1 MSGDKTLTEE
11 RLHAALKRLLKGKP
25 IHVKAKGK
33 LTLNKINNEAK
44 LGHSYIHK
52 FSDFVLF
59 AEPEI
64 SKYNL
69 DRENAMFTELDI
81 EIGATLSEVDSLR
94 AKFNKEKELK
104 KKYKLECDNANAA
117 RKEVEAKYAELLY
130 RTYELQEKDLSNRKI
145 VNI

>member
-33 LTLNKINNEAK
+33 LTLNRINNEAR
-44 LGHSYIHK
+44 LGNSYVHK
-52 FSDFVLF
+52 FPDFVLF
-59 AEPEI
+59 AKPEI
-64 SKYNL
+64 DNYNFN
-69 DRENAMFTELDI
+69 RENVMRTGLDI
-81 EIGATLSEVDSLR
+81 EIEAPLSEFDSLR
-94 AKFNKEKELK
+94 AKLNKAEELK

-130 RTYELQEKDLSNRKI
+130 RTYELQEKDLSNRKVVTI
-145 VNI
+145 

>member
-44 LGHSYIHK
+44 LGNSYVHK
-52 FSDFVLF
+52 FPDFVLY
-59 AEPEI
+59 ARPEI

-69 DRENAMFTELDI
+69 DRENAMFTGLDI
-81 EIGATLSEVDSLR
+81 EIGAPLSEVDSLR
-94 AKFNKEKELK
+94 AKLNKAEELK
-104 KKYKLECDNANAA
+104 KKYRLECDNANAA
-117 RKEVEAKYAELLY
+117 LKKVEAKYAELLY

>member
-81 EIGATLSEVDSLR
+81 EAGATLSEVDSLR
-94 AKFNKEKELK
+94 AKLNKEKELK

-117 RKEVEAKYAELLY
+117 LKEVEAKYAELLY

>member
-44 LGHSYIHK
+44 LGNSYVHK
-52 FSDFVLF
+52 FPDFVLY
-59 AEPEI
+59 ARPEI

-69 DRENAMFTELDI
+69 DRENATELDI
-81 EIGATLSEVDSLR
+81 EIGAPLSEVDSLR
-94 AKFNKEKELK
+94 AKLNKAEELK
-104 KKYKLECDNANAA
+104 KKYRLECDNANAA
-117 RKEVEAKYAELLY
+117 LKKVEAKYAELLY